1 MMKISRKTKKFTR
14 VKRIVA
20 VAYGIIITVNNIST
34 AKTTFSRKKKF
45 QKKKKFKH
53 TYPLL
58 ALSSHDDTM
67 VLLAISLKKFH
78 VKKKVIVFT
87 EKIANDNSRF
97 LYSLLL
103 ICFVVVLD

>member
-34 AKTTFSRKKKF
+34 ATTSFSRKKNS
-45 QKKKKFKH
+45 KKEYKH

>member
-20 VAYGIIITVNNIST
+20 VAYGIIITVNNKST
-34 AKTTFSRKKKF
+34 ATIHRFHEKKIPKKKY
-45 QKKKKFKH
+45 KH

-87 EKIANDNSRF
+87 AKIANDNSRF

>member
-1 MMKISRKTKKFTR
+1 M
-14 VKRIVA
+14 
-20 VAYGIIITVNNIST
+20 AYGIIITVNNKST
-34 AKTTFSRKKKF
+34 ATIHRFHEKKIP
-45 QKKKKFKH
+45 KKNKYKH

-87 EKIANDNSRF
+87 AKIANDNSRF

>member
-34 AKTTFSRKKKF
+34 ATTSFSRKNF
-45 QKKKKFKH
+45 SKKKYKH